1 MSALNLNI
9 PHQLSQEEALKRIKS
24 LLTNLKEEQKDVIS
38 NVSENWNGEKG
49 DFRFSA
55 KGFDLAGNIQVN
67 PSNVEINADLPF
79 ALSFFK
85 GMIGSV
91 ITNKASE
98 LLK

>member
-1 MSALNLNI
+1 MSTLNLDI
-9 PHQLSQEEALKRIKS
+9 PHQLPQEEALLRIKN
-24 LLTNLKEEQKDVIS
+24 LLGNLKEEQKQIVS
-38 NVSENWNGEKG
+38 NVQEQWDGNNGS
-49 DFRFSA
+49 FSFSA

-91 ITNKASE
+91 ITEKAKA
-98 LLK
+98 LLS